1 MVKLLG
7 VVAVVLIAAV
17 VLFIRSR
24 PDHFRIERSA
34 VIHAPADT
42 VFAML
47 NDFHQWGR
55 WSPYEKLDPNMS
67 KRFEGPASGP
77 GAVYAWS
84 GNSKAGEGRMTILE
98 SRPGERVSIRM
109 EFFKPF
115 AATNQATFTLAA
127 SENGTRVTWSM
138 EGENTL
144 MGKAISAFLDM
155 DSLLGKDF
163 EAGLANLDTAVQS
176 ETRKAG
182 LEARAPLQAV
192 PALVQ

>member
-1 MVKLLG
+1 
-7 VVAVVLIAAV
+7 VV
-17 VLFIRSR
+17 
-24 PDHFRIERSA
+24 
-34 VIHAPADT
+34 HARADV

-55 WSPYEKLDPNMS
+55 WSPYEKLDPNMTR
-67 KRFEGPASGP
+67 RFEGPAAGP

-98 SRPGERVSIRM
+98 SRPGESVSIRM

-127 SENGTRVTWSM
+127 SENETRVTWST

-163 EAGLANLDTAVQS
+163 EAGLANLDTAAQS

-192 PALVQ
+192 PTLVQ